1 MFFWAEDAVHAL
13 SALLTFVNRAY
24 SAASL
29 TTWAV
34 VQACRALES
43 QLAVVTAERDDF
55 LKQLEANAVNVR
67 AHIAAC
73 DQAEAKTAKA
83 RQVCILLTFC
93 K

>member
-1 MFFWAEDAVHAL
+1 VHAL
-13 SALLTFVNRAY
+13 SALLTLVNRAY

-29 TTWAV
+29 TAWVV
-34 VQACRALES
+34 VQACRTLAS
-43 QLAVVTAERDDF
+43 QLAVVTAQRDDF
-55 LKQLEANAVNVR
+55 LKQLEANTVNVR

-83 RQVCILLTFC
+83 RQVCVLLTFC